1 MNRKLFGALAIA
13 ILALVVNVNAQ
24 NKAKADIP
32 FSFDLGDK
40 ALPAGTY
47 TVEEI
52 NSESIVVRN
61 AETRQAALIN
71 TERAERRD
79 SQSPKLVFHKYGDT
93 YFLYEVWSGSNIGL
107 EISESRHEK
116 EVKTASANGAAPQDV
131 VVALR

>member
-24 NKAKADIP
+24 NKTKADVP
-32 FSFDLGDK
+32 FSFDLGGK

-47 TVEEI
+47 TVEPI
-52 NSESIVVRN
+52 NSQAIAVRN
-61 AETRQAALIN
+61 VETRKAALIN
-71 TERAERRD
+71 TESAERRD

-93 YFLYEVWSGSNIGL
+93 YFLYEVWNGSNLGM
-107 EISESRHEK
+107 EIPESGREK
-116 EVKTASANGAAPQDV
+116 EVKMASGNGAAPQEV